1 MGISGIGSGSSTL
14 MSFVQLNQNVSR
26 TGQQASKQV
35 TEQTAAITD
44 VSNFG
49 NETRIGTS
57 KFQQGNKQIVQ
68 EGTSKAEAISSKAKS
83 YYEVSNFGNE
93 TRVGTSKFQQQLKQI
108 AQQGAENIASGMQK
122 VNNVTTNSDYGN
134 SRFQQANS
142 KIMTAR
148 QQASAAYTQA
158 ANYKQASAGRM
169 VDFAA

>member
-49 NETRIGTS
+49 NETRI
-57 KFQQGNKQIVQ
+57 
-68 EGTSKAEAISSKAKS
+68 
-83 YYEVSNFGNE
+83 
-93 TRVGTSKFQQQLKQI
+93 GTSKFQQQLKQI

>member
-1 MGISGIGSGSSTL
+1 MGISGIGSSGTM
-14 MSFVQLNQNVSR
+14 MSFVQLNQNVNR

-35 TEQTAAITD
+35 TDQTAAMTD

-49 NETRIGTS
+49 TETKIGTS
-57 KFQQGNKQIVQ
+57 KFQQGNKQIIQ
-68 EGTSKAEAISSKAKS
+68 EGTSKTADISSKAKS

-93 TRVGTSKFQQQLKQI
+93 TQIGTSKFQQQLKQI

-122 VNNVTTNSDYGN
+122 VNNVTTSSDYGN